1 MKTTKQDNEMA
12 TREEISE
19 MIAKYSITRQGD
31 NLAIYN
37 RPKTAA
43 EVEVIRAAKP
53 EILAELIRREEES
66 AAKEAAK
73 VEEARAIRAGEI
85 VIRPQWH
92 DGEILSG
99 WEVFG
104 QAADALEEIGV
115 AKYISGWGHIVEQ
128 ATIDALG
135 KEFTFPQAAELTR
148 RAREEKEAAARA
160 KAEERLAKF
169 DEAKRT
175 GKRVELRSWMDDCND
190 PREQCSLDHV
200 TEYAMPDGTTKIV
213 RQHTW

>member
-1 MKTTKQDNEMA
+1 MEPTTNQMD
-12 TREEISE
+12 EIRR

-31 NLAIYN
+31 NLAIHS

>member
-1 MKTTKQDNEMA
+1 MEPTTNQMD
-12 TREEISE
+12 EIRR

-148 RAREEKEAAARA
+148 PAREEKEAAARA

-169 DEAKRT
+169 AEAKRT

>member
-1 MKTTKQDNEMA
+1 MA

-19 MIAKYSITRQGD
+19 MIAKYSITRHGED
-31 NLAIYN
+31 KLAILN

-53 EILAELIRREEES
+53 EILAELLRREERDREYEER
-66 AAKEAAK
+66 KKREA
-73 VEEARAIRAGEI
+73 EEERMGIRAGKI
-85 VIRPQWH
+85 AIRPQWY

-99 WEVFG
+99 WQVFG
-104 QAADALEEIGV
+104 QAADALEEIGL
-115 AKYISGWGHIVEQ
+115 AKYIGGWGHIVEQ

-135 KEFTFPQAAELTR
+135 KEFTFPQAMEYMRPAREAEEAR
-148 RAREEKEAAARA
+148 EREEK
-160 KAEERLAKF
+160 AERQAKF
-169 DEAKRT
+169 DEARQLNKP
-175 GKRVELRSWMDDCND
+175 VELDSWMANCND

>member
-1 MKTTKQDNEMA
+1 MEPTTNQRD
-12 TREEISE
+12 EIGR
-19 MIAKYSITRQGD
+19 MIAKYNIIRQGD

-104 QAADALEEIGV
+104 QAADALEEIGL

-160 KAEERLAKF
+160 KAEERQAKF

>member
-1 MKTTKQDNEMA
+1 MD
-12 TREEISE
+12 EIRR

-31 NLAIYN
+31 NLAIHS

>member
-1 MKTTKQDNEMA
+1 MEPTTNQMD
-12 TREEISE
+12 EIRR

-31 NLAIYN
+31 NLAIHS

-104 QAADALEEIGV
+104 QAADALEEIGL

-148 RAREEKEAAARA
+148 PAREEKEAAARA
-160 KAEERLAKF
+160 KAEERQAKF
-169 DEAKRT
+169 AEAKRT

>member
-1 MKTTKQDNEMA
+1 MEPTTNQRD
-12 TREEISE
+12 EIGR
-19 MIAKYSITRQGD
+19 MIAKYNIIRQGD

-85 VIRPQWH
+85 VIRPEWH
-92 DGEILSG
+92 DGEILSD

-104 QAADALEEIGV
+104 EAAKALEEIGA
-115 AKYISGWGHIVEQ
+115 AKYINGWGYCVEG
-128 ATIDALG
+128 AIIKVLG
-135 KEFTFPQAAELTR
+135 KEFTFPQVAELLR
-148 RAREEKEAAARA
+148 PAREEKEAKKRAR
-160 KAEERLAKF
+160 EEARQAKF
-169 DEAKRT
+169 AEAKST
-175 GKRVELRSWMDDCND
+175 GQRVELRSWMEDCND

>member
-1 MKTTKQDNEMA
+1 MEPTTNQMD
-12 TREEISE
+12 EIRR
-19 MIAKYSITRQGD
+19 MISKYRITRQGD

-53 EILAELIRREEES
+53 EILAELIRRED
-66 AAKEAAK
+66 EAAEK
-73 VEEARAIRAGEI
+73 KAAEEAARVEEARAIRAGEI
-85 VIRPQWH
+85 VIRPEWH
-92 DGEILSG
+92 DGEILSD

-104 QAADALEEIGV
+104 EAAKALEEIGA
-115 AKYISGWGHIVEQ
+115 AKYINGWGYCVEG
-128 ATIDALG
+128 AIIKVLG
-135 KEFTFPQAAELTR
+135 KEFTFPQVAELLR
-148 RAREEKEAAARA
+148 PAREEKEAKKRAR
-160 KAEERLAKF
+160 EEARQAKF
-169 DEAKRT
+169 AEAKRT

-190 PREQCSLDHV
+190 SREQCSLDHV

>member
-1 MKTTKQDNEMA
+1 MEPTTNQMD
-12 TREEISE
+12 EIRR
-19 MIAKYSITRQGD
+19 MISKYRITRQGD
-31 NLAIYN
+31 NLAIHS

-104 QAADALEEIGV
+104 QAADALEEIGL

-148 RAREEKEAAARA
+148 PAREEKEAAARA
-160 KAEERLAKF
+160 KAEERQAKF
-169 DEAKRT
+169 AEAKRT

>member
-1 MKTTKQDNEMA
+1 MEPTTNQMD
-12 TREEISE
+12 EIRR
-19 MIAKYSITRQGD
+19 MISKYRITRQGD

-53 EILAELIRREEES
+53 EIMAELIRREEES

-99 WEVFG
+99 WQVFG

-160 KAEERLAKF
+160 KAEERQAKF
-169 DEAKRT
+169 AEAKRT
-175 GKRVELRSWMDDCND
+175 GQRVELRSWMDDCND

>member
-1 MKTTKQDNEMA
+1 MEPTTNQMD
-12 TREEISE
+12 EIRR

-66 AAKEAAK
+66 TAKEAAK

-104 QAADALEEIGV
+104 QAADALEEIGL

-148 RAREEKEAAARA
+148 PAREEKEAAARA
-160 KAEERLAKF
+160 KAEARQAKF
-169 DEAKRT
+169 AEAKRT
-175 GKRVELRSWMDDCND
+175 GKRVEIRSWMVNCND

-200 TEYAMPDGTTKIV
+200 TEYAMPDGTTKIE

>member
-1 MKTTKQDNEMA
+1 MEPTTNQMD
-12 TREEISE
+12 EIRR
-19 MIAKYSITRQGD
+19 MISKYRITRQGD

-66 AAKEAAK
+66 AAKEAARI
-73 VEEARAIRAGEI
+73 EEARAIRAGEI
-85 VIRPQWH
+85 VIRPEWH
-92 DGEILSG
+92 DGEILSD

-104 QAADALEEIGV
+104 EAAKALEEIGA
-115 AKYISGWGHIVEQ
+115 AKYINGWGYCVEG
-128 ATIDALG
+128 AIIKVLG
-135 KEFTFPQAAELTR
+135 KEFTFPQVAELLR
-148 RAREEKEAAARA
+148 PAREEKEAKKRAR
-160 KAEERLAKF
+160 EEARQAKF
-169 DEAKRT
+169 AEAKST
-175 GKRVELRSWMDDCND
+175 GQRVELRSWMEDCND